1 MATVAKNPR
10 RPLRGQPRHGFAASR
25 RLACGCAAE
34 RSDTMRELTV
44 TVVVRV
50 QAQGDDDEATARLV
64 EQTTLRALTAA
75 GLDPISGGYGFKPG
89 P

>member
-1 MATVAKNPR
+1 
-10 RPLRGQPRHGFAASR
+10 
-25 RLACGCAAE
+25 
-34 RSDTMRELTV
+34 MRELTV